1 MNRDP
6 TQPNAVDSLLN
17 LPLSVGHL
25 QAEPDLSLIS
35 ALRDLL
41 ALFVYVSCW
50 WIAILFTSST
60 ESEEDRTLSLPAL
73 LSTNRLRARR
83 SYLESVF
90 EMEGVPTHVGVVAAE
105 RTHMPSLTNSRSSGT
120 STPIPTA
127 HNDRTGWCDSIDLYF
142 KVKAKRLLNALL
154 WNAANQEFNRIT
166 RFAEDLLHQRL
177 VIIVISL
184 NPLLTHSA
192 CPYEKRKMCTNH
204 EQEWGTW
211 ADGKWGKPRERLE
224 RSQRHHGAPGMENV
238 SQRKW
243 GQMEWR
249 SSKYYEASN
258 ATLCSESKYIA
269 LTLEMRSASAPVS
282 MDNCLYRRRL
292 PLWRLHNN

>member
-6 TQPNAVDSLLN
+6 TQPNAVDCLLN

-41 ALFVYVSCW
+41 ALSVYVSCW

-204 EQEWGTW
+204 EQECKSEVPEPM
-211 ADGKWGKPRERLE
+211 A
-224 RSQRHHGAPGMENV
+224 N
-238 SQRKW
+238 
-243 GQMEWR
+243 
-249 SSKYYEASN
+249 EASPESVWN
-258 ATLCSESKYIA
+258 GLRGITARLGWKMYLNESEGRWSDDRPNITKHQMQHYALNLNTL
-269 LTLEMRSASAPVS
+269 
-282 MDNCLYRRRL
+282 
-292 PLWRLHNN
+292 LWP